1 MRAGQVRQAH
11 AFDHELA
18 ALVSDVGLAGQGE
31 GGGVSG
37 HGFKKEAEGVV
48 SLSLSVSGLVVGSAG
63 GIVPVT
69 AGGRLVR
76 CGAVCQGFRLCG
88 NVARPAEAGV
98 SGNLS
103 GPFWPHALNA
113 TAPPTRASVV
123 TRIFGTFNMQRL

>member
-1 MRAGQVRQAH
+1 MRTRQVGQAH
-11 AFDHELA
+11 VFDHELA

-31 GGGVSG
+31 GGGVCG
-37 HGFKKEAEGVV
+37 HGFKKDAEGVV
-48 SLSLSVSGLVVGSAG
+48 SLSVSGLVVGSAG

-88 NVARPAEAGV
+88 KVARPAEAGV